1 MVRYKKILN
10 GGISSSIDTKSALK
24 DHCLAEYEKNLLRD
38 LVCGCISSD
47 EAAEHLKDLKCTVF
61 LKSAL
66 SAKRNLNNIYTY
78 AFRQFRFFCLVDIT
92 FDTQV
97 IVADSASGDIIDIF
111 KNIFLKTQVYKNPE
125 YCVFVG
131 NPVRS
136 LFDVFI
142 SYRSALCLLE
152 TFSSEPAY
160 TIVSSDTVA
169 KKTLKNE
176 VYYPLDSEQKL
187 IHAVIH
193 KKVELWQSILT
204 DIIIENKKNGVF
216 GASQLSVLLT
226 ATVRR
231 ILNIVQKKAEDVFE
245 KNTDVFLQ
253 LALCRTYEKLYE
265 NMKFV
270 FMYISDSLRDEE
282 SKTSP
287 LVQRM
292 ENFIRKNYGKNIGL
306 YDVAEAVNLSPNYV
320 SAVFKNT
327 LGKNFKDYLNN
338 CRYEAA
344 CKLIRTAPLKK
355 IKQVAVSLGKNGVFK
370 KHKTSTPA
378 SLVVLKGEIKFII
391 NDQEIILKP
400 NDYYDIPVDVEH
412 ELVGL
417 SKENLFVVTKQ
428 K

>member
-1 MVRYKKILN
+1 MVRHKKILN
-10 GGISSSIDTKSALK
+10 GGISSSIDTKPALK

-47 EAAEHLKDLKCTVF
+47 EAAEHLKDLKCTGF

-66 SAKRNLNNIYTY
+66 SAQTELQVLLIRYKVDAPNQDTRWYSECSVIKRNLNNIYTY
-78 AFRQFRFFCLVDIT
+78 AFRQFRFFCLLDIT

-216 GASQLSVLLT
+216 GAFQLSVLLT

-355 IKQVAVSLGKNGVFK
+355 IKQVAAECGCNSDILTRIFFKYGGMLPSDFQKNVLQTQVSF
-370 KHKTSTPA
+370 HA
-378 SLVVLKGEIKFII
+378 
-391 NDQEIILKP
+391 
-400 NDYYDIPVDVEH
+400 
-412 ELVGL
+412 
-417 SKENLFVVTKQ
+417 
-428 K
+428 

>member
-1 MVRYKKILN
+1 MVRHKKILN
-10 GGISSSIDTKSALK
+10 GGISSSIGTKPALK

-47 EAAEHLKDLKCTVF
+47 EAAEHLKDLKCTGF

-66 SAKRNLNNIYTY
+66 SAQTELQVLLIRYKIDAPNQDTRWYSECSVIKRNLNNIYTY
-78 AFRQFRFFCLVDIT
+78 AFRQFRFFCLLDIT

-152 TFSSEPAY
+152 TFSSEPAC

-231 ILNIVQKKAEDVFE
+231 ILNIVQKKAEDVFK

-355 IKQVAVSLGKNGVFK
+355 IKQVAAECGCNSDILTRIFFKYGGMLPSDFQKNVLQTQVSF
-370 KHKTSTPA
+370 HA
-378 SLVVLKGEIKFII
+378 
-391 NDQEIILKP
+391 
-400 NDYYDIPVDVEH
+400 
-412 ELVGL
+412 
-417 SKENLFVVTKQ
+417 
-428 K
+428 